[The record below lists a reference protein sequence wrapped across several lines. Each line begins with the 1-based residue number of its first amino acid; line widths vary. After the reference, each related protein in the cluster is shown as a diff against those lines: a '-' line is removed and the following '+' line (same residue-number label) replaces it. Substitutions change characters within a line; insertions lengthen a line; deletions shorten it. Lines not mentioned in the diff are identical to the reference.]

1 MKLKKNDAINTA
13 AVSLALANDI
23 HHKYSYLPAS
33 VVYTVAGLAVYSD
46 EFTSTL
52 TSQLF
57 DTVKINKPAGFD
69 RWLNANLSN
78 LYGAITEEDNEDI

>member
-1 MKLKKNDAINTA
+1 MKKNDAINTA
-13 AVSLALANDI
+13 AVSLALANNI

-46 EFTSTL
+46 EVTSTL

-57 DTVKINKPAGFD
+57 DTVKINKPTGFD

-78 LYGAITEEDNEDI
+78 LYGAITEEYNEDI

>member
-1 MKLKKNDAINTA
+1 MKKNDAINTA

-46 EFTSTL
+46 EVTSTL

-78 LYGAITEEDNEDI
+78 LYGTITEEDNEDI

>member
-1 MKLKKNDAINTA
+1 MKKNDAINTA

-46 EFTSTL
+46 EVTSTL
-52 TSQLF
+52 TSQIF
-57 DTVKINKPAGFD
+57 DTVKINKPTGFD

-78 LYGAITEEDNEDI
+78 LYGAITEEYNEDI

>member
-1 MKLKKNDAINTA
+1 MKKNDAINTA

-46 EFTSTL
+46 EVTSTL

-57 DTVKINKPAGFD
+57 DTVKINKPTEFD

-78 LYGAITEEDNEDI
+78 LYGAITEEYNEDI

>member
-1 MKLKKNDAINTA
+1 MKKNDAINTA

-46 EFTSTL
+46 EVTSTL

-57 DTVKINKPAGFD
+57 DTVKINEPTGFD

-78 LYGAITEEDNEDI
+78 LYGAITEEYNEDI

>member
-1 MKLKKNDAINTA
+1 MKKNDTINTA

-46 EFTSTL
+46 EVTSTL

-57 DTVKINKPAGFD
+57 DAVKINKPAGFD

>member
-46 EFTSTL
+46 EVTSTL

-57 DTVKINKPAGFD
+57 DTVKLNKPTGFD
-69 RWLNANLSN
+69 RWINANLSN
-78 LYGAITEEDNEDI
+78 LYGAITEEYNEDI

>member
-1 MKLKKNDAINTA
+1 MKKNDAINTT

-46 EFTSTL
+46 EVTSTL

-57 DTVKINKPAGFD
+57 DTVKINKPTGFD

-78 LYGAITEEDNEDI
+78 LYGAITEEYNEDI

>member
-13 AVSLALANDI
+13 AISLALANGI

-33 VVYTVAGLAVYSD
+33 VVYTVAGLAVYID
-46 EFTSTL
+46 EVTSTL

-57 DTVKINKPAGFD
+57 DTVKISKPAGFD

>member
-1 MKLKKNDAINTA
+1 MKKNDAINTA
-13 AVSLALANDI
+13 ALSLALANDI

-33 VVYTVAGLAVYSD
+33 VVYIVAGLAVYSD
-46 EFTSTL
+46 EVTSTL

>member
-1 MKLKKNDAINTA
+1 MKKNDAINTA
-13 AVSLALANDI
+13 AVSLVLANDI

-46 EFTSTL
+46 EVTSTL

-57 DTVKINKPAGFD
+57 DTVKINKPTGFD

-78 LYGAITEEDNEDI
+78 LYGAITEEYNEDI

>member
-1 MKLKKNDAINTA
+1 MKKNDAINTA

-46 EFTSTL
+46 EVTSTL
-52 TSQLF
+52 TNQLF
-57 DTVKINKPAGFD
+57 DTVKINKPTGFD

-78 LYGAITEEDNEDI
+78 LYGAITEEYNEDI